1 MLCSLHL
8 DGVWMLSGILEGL
21 IEVQLCH
28 NMPYNSGRGSPIV
41 GYILTIF
48 FLEYS
53 DYVSQR
59 HKFGLHNSLFNFA
72 SSRLVRLVFMWG
84 ISTNSS
90 LALCL
95 RLFPLLFS
103 D

>member
-8 DGVWMLSGILEGL
+8 DGVWMLLNSGILEGL

-28 NMPYNSGRGSPIV
+28 NTPYNSGRGSPIV
-41 GYILTIF
+41 GYIFTIF

-53 DYVSQR
+53 NYVSQR

-72 SSRLVRLVFMWG
+72 SSHSVFMWG
-84 ISTNSS
+84 TFNKQ
-90 LALCL
+90 
-95 RLFPLLFS
+95 
-103 D
+103 